1 MRGLVL
7 LLLLTPVAR
16 ASAPVSSETFAFT
29 RGAFLARGMAARPV
43 GMGEAFTAVADDA
56 SALSWNPGGLGQLSR
71 LSAVAMYDA
80 AGNDVNVTYAAA
92 ALPVGEAVA
101 GVSLTAISYG
111 SYDLRDLNGMRTGSE
126 SAQDLA
132 VSAGVAFPNPP
143 GIGGWTGFAI
153 ERVGEAVGGGLFGG
167 NAGGIIPASEAVRI
181 GWAVRHL
188 GPAVGGYSLP
198 ASAVGGISWQA
209 TPAVR
214 LALDGGYGLTAKQP
228 LAAAGVEFVPWPV
241 LALRAGYKF
250 AGGAQGLTGITGVTA
265 GAGFRL
271 GRLGLDY
278 AYQPFGDLALSH
290 RVALVYGLGPSAKA
304 EREAEFEN
312 RDIGVSTLG
321 AKETQD
327 AIPSA
332 IALYRGKDYDGALAR
347 AQAALEADPSS
358 WQAWEVMGNSL
369 YAKGDAA
376 GAVSAWNRS
385 LALHPD
391 NPEIRKFMDEAKA
404 VAAQQTPKEPPAA
417 ATSLRPEDAGRQAAD
432 QEYQTGA
439 ALYAAG
445 KAAEAWQHASAA
457 LKLNPGHW
465 QAWQLV
471 GNCQYAQG
479 DKPGA
484 LVSYRYAL
492 QLHPDNPD
500 LKAWVDQLSR

>member
-1 MRGLVL
+1 ML
-7 LLLLTPVAR
+7 LLAGTAGAVP
-16 ASAPVSSETFAFT
+16 PTSSQTFAFT
-29 RGAFLARGMAARPV
+29 RGAFLARSMAARPV

-56 SALSWNPGGLGQLSR
+56 SAISWNPGGLGQLSR

-92 ALPVGEAVA
+92 ALPIGEAVA
-101 GVSLTAISYG
+101 GLSLTAISYG
-111 SYDLRDLNGMRTGSE
+111 TYDLRDLNGIRTGAE

-132 VSAGVAFPNPP
+132 FSAGVAFPNPP
-143 GIGGWTGFAI
+143 GIGGWTGFVV

-167 NAGGIIPASEAVRI
+167 SAGGIIPITGVARF

-188 GPAVGGYSLP
+188 GPAVDGYSLP
-198 ASAVGGISWQA
+198 AIAQGGVSWQA
-209 TPAVR
+209 QPSLNVAV
-214 LALDGGYGLTAKQP
+214 DGGYALTAKQP
-228 LAAAGVEFVPWPV
+228 IVAAGAEFIPWPV

-265 GAGFRL
+265 GGGFRF

-290 RVALVYGLGPSAKA
+290 RVALVYGLGPSARA
-304 EREAEFEN
+304 EQEAAFEN
-312 RDIGVSTLG
+312 RDVGVSTLG
-321 AKETQD
+321 ARETQD

-347 AQAALEADPSS
+347 AQAAIAADPKS

-376 GAVSAWNRS
+376 GAVSAWDHS

-404 VAAQQTPKEPPAA
+404 TASQQAAKAPPPAA
-417 ATSLRPEDAGRQAAD
+417 TAD

-439 ALYAAG
+439 ALFAAG
-445 KAAEAWQHASAA
+445 KTAEAWQHAAAA
-457 LKLNPGHW
+457 LKLDPSHW

-479 DKPGA
+479 DRPGA

-492 QLHPDNPD
+492 TLHPDNPD